1 MFRFYLA
8 PLFWALTIL
17 ILSSIPSKEL
27 PDFSFW
33 KLFSFDKFVHVA
45 MYGILSFQ
53 VMKACVRQYANW
65 WLRYNAVRVSL
76 VFGTIYGGLIE
87 LFQENVLIDRH
98 GDWMDLISNIVGT
111 ILGIFLYRYIFNDY
125 IR

>member
-8 PLFWALTIL
+8 PLFWTITIL

-45 MYGILSFQ
+45 MYGILSFH

-65 WLRYNAVRVSL
+65 WIRYNAVRVSF

-87 LFQENVLIDRH
+87 LFQENYLTDRH
-98 GDWMDLISNIVGT
+98 GDWMDLISNIIGT
-111 ILGIFLYRYIFNDY
+111 IFGIVLFKYIFNDY

>member
-1 MFRFYLA
+1 MLRFFLA

-17 ILSSIPSKEL
+17 IISSIPSKEL

-53 VMKACVRQYANW
+53 VMKGCVRQYANW

-87 LFQENVLIDRH
+87 LFQENVLTDRH

-111 ILGIFLYRYIFNDY
+111 ILGIFLFRYIFNDY